1 MFCAVH
7 SGATWVA
14 SVAEAAQRATEGVT
28 VLEDLY
34 GSVEYKS
41 HLATVMVKRAVLGA
55 IANS

>member
-1 MFCAVH
+1 MEALIG
-7 SGATWVA
+7 SDGSEA